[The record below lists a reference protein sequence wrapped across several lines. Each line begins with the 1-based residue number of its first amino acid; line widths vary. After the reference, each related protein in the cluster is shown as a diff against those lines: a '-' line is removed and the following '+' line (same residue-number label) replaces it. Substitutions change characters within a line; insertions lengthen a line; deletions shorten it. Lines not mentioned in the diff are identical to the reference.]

1 MLDPDPNGSQCGS
14 AILLFIS
21 YQYCF
26 SLLGVMQAK
35 STEQEGEWA
44 EKFFIPVC
52 CFLLFNIGDYVGR
65 YEETFLTSYWLMME
79 LSHAYS

>member
-1 MLDPDPNGSQCGS
+1 MRIHNT
-14 AILLFIS
+14 AFIS
-21 YQYCF
+21 HRYCF
-26 SLLGVMQAK
+26 YSLLGVTQAK

-65 YEETFLTSYWLMME
+65 YEETIPTS
-79 LSHAYS
+79 

>member
-1 MLDPDPNGSQCGS
+1 METNADPQYCFYLVPVL
-14 AILLFIS
+14 LLFI
-21 YQYCF
+21 
-26 SLLGVMQAK
+26 LGVTQAK

-65 YEETFLTSYWLMME
+65 YEETMPTSY
-79 LSHAYS
+79 

>member
-1 MLDPDPNGSQCGS
+1 
-14 AILLFIS
+14 
-21 YQYCF
+21 
-26 SLLGVMQAK
+26 MQAK

-65 YEETFLTSYWLMME
+65 YDETILTSNWLVNE
-79 LSHAYS
+79 LSHEYS

>member
-1 MLDPDPNGSQCGS
+1 
-14 AILLFIS
+14 
-21 YQYCF
+21 
-26 SLLGVMQAK
+26 MQAK

-65 YEETFLTSYWLMME
+65 YE
-79 LSHAYS
+79 